1 MLPQLIAAL
10 RVCPRYYAS
19 LGSHDPNASVVEYP
33 QWVKFLDDFKLYK
46 KGYVWGHATCPSHT
60 PAPTLMPPTTLALFT
75 GPLYTLTFPGSYTRA
90 FPC

>member
-46 KGYVWGHATCPSHT
+46 KGYGATQLAQAIRQLRPSCPLQLWPS
-60 PAPTLMPPTTLALFT
+60 PAPYIL
-75 GPLYTLTFPGSYTRA
+75 
-90 FPC
+90 